1 MSTDKT
7 YLDRLNQVISAG
19 LNLTGGQ
26 KGIEKE
32 SLRVTESGELAGTPH
47 PIGLGS
53 TLTHPYVT
61 TDFSENLVELITAPF
76 LDLKETLNSLSLI
89 HQEVYRHLDQER
101 LWCTSMPCLMRGEE
115 DIPLARYGD
124 SNVGKMKTTYRRGL
138 GYRYGRIMQTISG
151 VHFNYSVPQSFWSGY
166 KDLLKSDLSSQDF
179 ASDQYFALVRNFQR
193 HGWIISY
200 LFGSSPAVCKSFL
213 GRSSKGFLD
222 LHGNTYYGKY
232 STSLRMSDI
241 GYNNQN
247 QATLRVSTNSID
259 EYVANLSR
267 AIQTPFPPYER
278 IGVKV
283 DGEYR
288 QLNTNILQIENEFY
302 SFIRPK
308 RSAFSGE
315 RPTTALQERGVEY
328 VEVRALDV
336 SPYDPL
342 GVNEQQLRFVEA
354 FLLYCLLSPSPPM
367 DEEEV
372 AMVKYNLG
380 ASACCGRAP
389 GLELQR
395 KSGVVKLVDWA
406 REICESVAH
415 IAEAMEASETGYK
428 AAVQTQLEVLEHPRH
443 TPSAKVLQELDERE
457 ESFFDF
463 AHRKSREHEDYFR
476 GLPLTLD
483 QQANFERLASES
495 LQQQRDIE
503 ASDEISFDE
512 YLARYFNGA

>member
-1 MSTDKT
+1 MSGNKQ
-7 YLDRLNQVISAG
+7 YLDALEQVQKAG
-19 LNLTGGQ
+19 LALTGGQ

-32 SLRVTESGELAGTPH
+32 SLRVTQTGELAKTPH
-47 PIGLGS
+47 PEGLGS
-53 TLTHPYVT
+53 ALTHPYVT

-76 LDLKETLNSLSLI
+76 LNLKDTLNSLTLI
-89 HQEVYRHLDQER
+89 HQEVYRQLRDER
-101 LWCTSMPCLMRGEE
+101 LWCTSMPCLMYGED

-124 SNVGKMKTTYRRGL
+124 SNVGQMKTTYRRGL

-151 VHFNYSVPQSFWSGY
+151 VHFNYSVPQSFWEGY
-166 KDLLKSDLSSQDF
+166 QDIVKSSLVNQDF
-179 ASDQYFALVRNFQR
+179 VSEQYFGLVRNFQR
-193 HGWIISY
+193 FGWIISY

-247 QATLRVSTNSID
+247 QATLGVSTNSID
-259 EYVANLSR
+259 EYVESLSQ

-283 DGEYR
+283 DGVYR
-288 QLNTNILQIENEFY
+288 QLNTCILQIENEFY

-315 RPTTALQERGVEY
+315 RPTTALRERGVEY

-342 GVNEQQLRFVEA
+342 GVNEPQLRFVEA

-367 DEEEV
+367 DDEESE
-372 AMVKYNLG
+372 MVRYNLG
-380 ASACCGRAP
+380 MSACCGRAP

-395 KSGVVKLVDWA
+395 RTGAVTLVDWA
-406 REICESVAH
+406 REICGAVADVAKVMDTTESGFGEAVADQL
-415 IAEAMEASETGYK
+415 
-428 AAVQTQLEVLEHPRH
+428 AVLDAPRN

-463 AHRKSREHEDYFR
+463 AHRKSQEHQAYYSDLPMTVEQRE
-476 GLPLTLD
+476 
-483 QQANFERLASES
+483 NFERLAKES
-495 LQQQRDIE
+495 QSQQQQIE
-503 ASDEISFDE
+503 ASDKISFDE
-512 YLARYFNGA
+512 YLEQYFGAP